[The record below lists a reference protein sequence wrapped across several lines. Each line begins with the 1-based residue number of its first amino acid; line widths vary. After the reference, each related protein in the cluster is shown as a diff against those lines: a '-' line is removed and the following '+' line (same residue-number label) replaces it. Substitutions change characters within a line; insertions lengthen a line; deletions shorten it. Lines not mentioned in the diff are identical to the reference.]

1 MKATIIILCVMFT
14 SMTLASPLQGLS
26 STGQAKLTWYFISV
40 YRAELYTQTGQFSYE
55 QYPQALEIEYL
66 QNISTQDLIDATR
79 EQWDEQQMLHPQR
92 REWLQQLGTIF
103 PDVTKHDKL
112 TFVVDK
118 QGNNQFYYN
127 QQLVGGI
134 ANKAF
139 SQAFLDIW
147 VSVKTTYPRLRNKLI
162 GETK

>member
-1 MKATIIILCVMFT
+1 MKATIIVLCLMFS

-40 YRAELYTQTGQFSYE
+40 YRAELYTQTGQFNYG

-66 QNISTQDLIDATR
+66 RSISKQELIDATR
-79 EQWDEQQMLHPQR
+79 DQWDEQQLWHPQR
-92 REWLQQLGTIF
+92 QQWLEQLSTIF
-103 PDVTKHDKL
+103 PDVTEYDKI

-118 QGNNQFYYN
+118 QGNNRFYYN

-134 ANKAF
+134 ASKAF

-147 VSVKTTYPRLRNKLI
+147 VSAKTTYPALRNKLI
-162 GETK
+162 GETQ